1 MQTVS
6 IFNRNLVIFLV
17 ALALINVAVGFYKSF
32 NKSKQS
38 SSTQINYKV
47 KTMNLEKSESSVG
60 MSVDY
65 ISKANE
71 MLEIFNKYNF
81 SVDSFL
87 KDESANLII
96 FSSLP
101 DDFMEI
107 QSVNERKKLFIHT
120 LLPIIYAENLKI
132 LEDRKKIL
140 DWWNESQGENFSRD
154 FWPAWLFELSEKYD
168 AEDSNLGNL
177 LIKVDIIP
185 ISMALAQAAIE
196 SGWGTS
202 RYLRKEMQYMDSILL
217 KKIKGFYLRREIVVK
232 NFLLENLKT
241 CLNQPNHILK
251 I

>member
-1 MQTVS
+1 MRPLTNKHANCIKFQQKS
-6 IFNRNLVIFLV
+6 CYFLV
-17 ALALINVAVGFYKSF
+17 ALALVNVAVGFYKSF

-47 KTMNLEKSESSVG
+47 KTMNLKKSESSVG

-107 QSVNERKKLFIHT
+107 QSVNERKKTIYSYPLTNYIH
-120 LLPIIYAENLKI
+120 
-132 LEDRKKIL
+132 
-140 DWWNESQGENFSRD
+140 
-154 FWPAWLFELSEKYD
+154 
-168 AEDSNLGNL
+168 
-177 LIKVDIIP
+177 
-185 ISMALAQAAIE
+185 
-196 SGWGTS
+196 
-202 RYLRKEMQYMDSILL
+202 
-217 KKIKGFYLRREIVVK
+217 
-232 NFLLENLKT
+232 
-241 CLNQPNHILK
+241 
-251 I
+251 